1 MAGKGGL
8 VKILQRMLA
17 TFFPTAWTVRTSV
30 VHAHS
35 AHEEILTV
43 FAPSA
48 QEAAAAVFKYQNIL
62 WRDLVAVDVI
72 SVVELKRP
80 DQEGEPC

>member
-1 MAGKGGL
+1 M
-8 VKILQRMLA
+8 KILQQIMA

-30 VHAHS
+30 VHKHS

-48 QEAAAAVFKYQNIL
+48 QEAAVAVFRYQNIL

-80 DQEGEPC
+80 DQEGAPC